1 MGAIVFR
8 SVPKGLLRL
17 SISEAPW
24 ARRLQFQSKIQHSQ
38 HPQRSSGSSGEANIY
53 EGKWRHLPS
62 VPCCCCYCRG
72 YAARALLQELGC
84 RGYAAGAT
92 LQGLWCRGSAARAM
106 LHGTRLR
113 VSPFLH

>member
-8 SVPKGLLRL
+8 SVPQSLLRL
-17 SISEAPW
+17 TLSEAPW

-72 YAARALLQELGC
+72 YAARALLQGLCC
-84 RGYAAGAT
+84 RGYAAGAM
-92 LQGLWCRGSAARAM
+92 LHSSAAGAM
-106 LHGTRLR
+106 LHGLCCRDNAAGALLR
-113 VSPFLH
+113 